1 MEQRIELFTGPKVY
15 RLGGI
20 YAQFYPEVS
29 TYRSAHQRVS
39 VLAIRILSKEMAIS
53 LSTSVQIVYVHKED
67 R

>member
-1 MEQRIELFTGPKVY
+1 MEH